1 MFFKNAA
8 FYLER
13 EKGCT
18 VSTDVSVSCQLSLQ
32 RLCGGRKADAVRFV
46 SCISVWSCRHARW
59 LIPRRHNPTEVM
71 PELPLVH
78 VTRVEASTGFSAV
91 GNCQHD
97 LQSLRELVPLGMSS
111 PKSPSRG
118 RVWGVRKA
126 GRAHLHPE
134 SRTQVRL
141 AQGPLW
147 SLGASEMRA
156 APGLCAGE
164 GGISSLPDQMGS
176 LLPAPVSRA

>member
-1 MFFKNAA
+1 M
-8 FYLER
+8 
-13 EKGCT
+13 
-18 VSTDVSVSCQLSLQ
+18 
-32 RLCGGRKADAVRFV
+32 RFV
-46 SCISVWSCRHARW
+46 SRISVWSCRHARW

-118 RVWGVRKA
+118 RV
-126 GRAHLHPE
+126 
-134 SRTQVRL
+134 
-141 AQGPLW
+141 
-147 SLGASEMRA
+147 
-156 APGLCAGE
+156 
-164 GGISSLPDQMGS
+164 
-176 LLPAPVSRA
+176 